1 MSEPARIIPFGDAA
15 LLLVLGEVIDENV
28 NERVHRLAAEL
39 GSRLGSRAGWGRAVP
54 AYASLL
60 VPFDPLRMAGPEAES
75 ALGALLAEIAPALD
89 RPPSDAD
96 APRGPAGSLERAIV
110 EVAVRY
116 GGDDGPD
123 LDEVAERCGL
133 RAADV
138 VELHAGTTYRVF
150 MLGFSPGFAYL
161 GTLPEPLR
169 LPRRT
174 EPRPRVPA
182 GSVAMAAEQTCVYP
196 QATPGGWH
204 LIGRTDMTLWDARA
218 DPPARLQPADRVRF
232 VPVGG

>member
-1 MSEPARIIPFGDAA
+1 VTEPPRIVPFGDAA
-15 LLLVLGEVIDENV
+15 LLVVLGEVIDEGL
-28 NERVHRLAAEL
+28 NERVHRLAAALEI
-39 GSRLGSRAGWGRAVP
+39 RLSSHAGWGRCVP

-60 VPFDPLRMAGPEAES
+60 VPFDTLRMPGSEAES
-75 ALGALLAEIAPALD
+75 ALAALLAELGPARAALD
-89 RPPSDAD
+89 SDARTSSD
-96 APRGPAGSLERAIV
+96 TAGSVGRAIA
-110 EVAVRY
+110 EVPVRY

-133 RAADV
+133 RPADV

-182 GSVAMAAEQTCVYP
+182 GSVAIAAEQTCIYP
-196 QATPGGWH
+196 QQTPGGWH
-204 LIGRTDMTLWDARA
+204 LIGRTELTLWDARA
-218 DPPARLQPADRVRF
+218 DPPARLRPADRVRF
-232 VPVGG
+232 VPLGG